1 MRLRHIPGAKEA
13 LLADADIL
21 TAATAPC
28 GHWRE
33 FFAERGVAVDSLCLE
48 IGCGRG
54 QFCNDL
60 AKDYPNLAI
69 IGLEVVDEVMLR
81 AQELYQA
88 EPKRNLAL
96 LWQNASELEKS
107 FAPGELDRIYL
118 NFSDPW
124 PKNKH
129 AKRRL
134 THDNLLAVYQR
145 LLKPDGEIRFKTDNR
160 ALFDFSAD
168 RLLACG
174 WRIVEIDY
182 DYPLEAAAEDKQTEY
197 EKRFRSLGQPIH
209 RLVAKRDIGANI
221 KTNNG
226 VKNMQFIS
234 TRGGVEGVSSAA
246 AIRTGLAADGG
257 LFVPQ
262 NLPHFDYSWDE
273 LKAMSY
279 QTLAE
284 KVLGLFLT
292 DYQPERLAQIVKSA
306 YGANFAD
313 PKIAPVVHLDGGLN
327 ILELWHGPTAAFKDM
342 ALQILPYLLTEAV
355 KIEGGSDNNNEV
367 DILVATS
374 GDTGKAAL
382 EGFKNV
388 PGVKIICFYPKGGV
402 SRAQY
407 LQMATTDGDNTYVLA
422 LQGNFDN
429 CQTGVKKI
437 FNDKELAARMAAS
450 GKEFS
455 SANSINWGRLCPQ
468 IVYYFWSYAE
478 LLRQGSVKPGEEFNV
493 AVPTGN
499 FGNILAAYYAKLM
512 GLPIKHLVCAS
523 NSNKVLADALDSG
536 VYDKRR
542 DFVKTTSPSMDI
554 LISSNFER
562 FYYAMSGNDA
572 EAVRAAYTA
581 LENDGLFTA
590 DAAAKTKWD
599 GVISGGFADE
609 DTVAA
614 TIKRYFEEE
623 GYALDPH
630 TAVAVAVYEAYAKAN
645 ADDTPAVIAST
656 ASPFKFGR
664 AVLAALGDEVD
675 ENAAEGEVLQQLA
688 NKIGRSVH
696 QGLAD
701 LDSREVLH
709 KDTVTPETM
718 ADKVCAILGL

>member
-21 TAATAPC
+21 TADTAPK
-28 GHWRE
+28 GKWRE
-33 FFAERGVAVDSLCLE
+33 FFAGRGVAADVLCLE

-60 AKDYPNLAI
+60 AREYPHLAV
-69 IGLEVVDEVMLR
+69 IGLEVVDEVMMR

-88 EPKRNLAL
+88 EKKPNLAL
-96 LWQNASELEKS
+96 LWQNANLLEKS

-134 THDNLLAVYQR
+134 THDNLLAVYGR

-182 DYPLEAAAEDKQTEY
+182 DYAPEAAAEDKQTEY
-197 EKRFRSLGQPIH
+197 EQRFRALGQPIH
-209 RLVAKRDIGANI
+209 RLVARRGNEECISDNI
-221 KTNNG
+221 G

-234 TRGGVEGVSSAA
+234 TRGGVDAVTSAA

-257 LFVPQ
+257 LFVPAQ
-262 NLPHFDYSWDE
+262 MPKFPYSWDE
-273 LKAMSY
+273 LKAMTY

-292 DYQPERLAQIVKSA
+292 DYDEARLAAIVKAA

-313 PKIAPVVHLDGGLN
+313 RRIAPLEHLAGGLN

-342 ALQILPYLLTEAV
+342 ALQILPHLLTEAV
-355 KIEGGSDNNNEV
+355 KIEGGGTDSEV

-388 PGVKIICFYPKGGV
+388 PGVKIICFYPEGGV
-402 SRAQY
+402 SQAQY

-422 LQGNFDN
+422 LEGNFDN

-437 FNDKELAARMAAS
+437 FGDKALAAQMAAA

-455 SANSINWGRLCPQ
+455 SANSINWGRLNPQ

-478 LLRQGSVKPGEEFNV
+478 LLRQGLVEPGGEFNV

-523 NSNKVLADALDSG
+523 NSNKVLADTLESG

-562 FYYAMSGNDA
+562 FYYAMSGGDA
-572 EAVRAAYTA
+572 AAVRAAYTA
-581 LENDGLFTA
+581 LESEGLFTA
-590 DAAAKTKWD
+590 DAAAKAHWD
-599 GVISGGFADE
+599 EVISGGWADE
-609 DTVAA
+609 ETVAT
-614 TIKRYFEEE
+614 TIKKYFVEQN
-623 GYALDPH
+623 YALDPH
-630 TAVAVAVYEAYAKAN
+630 TAVAVAVYEAYAKASGDE
-645 ADDTPAVIAST
+645 APAVIAST

-664 AVLAALGDEVD
+664 AVLAALGEEVAD
-675 ENAAEGEVLQQLA
+675 GASESAVLQQLA
-688 NKIGRSVH
+688 NKIGRPVH
-696 QGLAD
+696 PGLAD

-709 KDTVTPETM
+709 KDTVTPDTM
-718 ADKVCAILGL
+718 AAKVCDILGV

>member
-1 MRLRHIPGAKEA
+1 MRLRHISGAKEA
-13 LLADADIL
+13 LLAAPAVL
-21 TAATAPC
+21 TAATAPR
-28 GHWRE
+28 GKWRD
-33 FFAERGVAVDSLCLE
+33 FFAQRGAAADVLCLE

-60 AKDYPNLAI
+60 AAACPNLAV

-81 AQELYQA
+81 AYQHYRE
-88 EPKRNLAL
+88 EPKDNLAL
-96 LWQNASELEKS
+96 LWQNAAQLSQS
-107 FAPGELDRIYL
+107 FAPDELDRIYL

-134 THDNLLAVYQR
+134 THDGLLAVYAR
-145 LLKPDGEIRFKTDNR
+145 LLKPDGELRFKTDNR

-174 WRIVEIDY
+174 WRITEIDY

-197 EKRFRSLGQPIH
+197 EQRFRALGQPIH
-209 RLVAKRDIGANI
+209 RLVARRFTDNDN
-221 KTNNG
+221 TG
-226 VKNMQFIS
+226 VDDMQFIS
-234 TRGGVEGVSSAA
+234 TRGKAVAVSAAA

-257 LFVPQ
+257 LFVPAQ
-262 NLPHFDYSWDE
+262 MPEFDYTWDE

-279 QTLAE
+279 RTLAE

-292 DYQPERLAQIVKSA
+292 DYKPERLAQIVKAA
-306 YGANFAD
+306 YGDNFAD
-313 PKIAPVVHLDGGLN
+313 PKIAPLTHLADGLN

-342 ALQILPYLLTEAV
+342 ALQILPHLLTEAV
-355 KIEGGSDNNNEV
+355 KIEGGDSEV

-388 PGVKIICFYPKGGV
+388 PGVKIICFYPQGGV

-422 LQGNFDN
+422 LKGNFDN
-429 CQTGVKKI
+429 CQTGVKRI
-437 FNDKELAARMAAS
+437 FNDKQLAAEMAAA

-478 LLRQGSVKPGEEFNV
+478 LLRQGTLKAGEPFNV

-512 GLPIKHLVCAS
+512 GLPIKRLVCAS
-523 NSNKVLADALDSG
+523 NSNKVLADTLQTG

-562 FYYAMSGNDA
+562 FYYAMTGNDA
-572 EAVRAAYTA
+572 AAVAKAYA
-581 LENDGLFTA
+581 DLEGEGCFTA
-590 DAAAKTKWD
+590 SAEAKARWD
-599 GVISGGFADE
+599 EVISGGFADE
-609 DTVAA
+609 AEVAA
-614 TIKRYFEEE
+614 TIKQVFAEYN
-623 GYALDPH
+623 YALDPH
-630 TAVAVAVYEAYAKAN
+630 TAVAVAVYKAYARRTG
-645 ADDTPAVIAST
+645 DDTLAVIAST

-664 AVLAALGDEVD
+664 AVLAALGEVVADDE
-675 ENAAEGEVLQQLA
+675 AESVVLQRLSD
-688 NKIGRSVH
+688 KIERPVH
-696 QGLAD
+696 RALAD
-701 LDSREVLH
+701 LEDRPVLH
-709 KDTVTPETM
+709 NDVVEADTM
-718 ADKVCAILGL
+718 AAKVSDILGL

>member
-1 MRLRHIPGAKEA
+1 MRLRHIPGAKES
-13 LLADADIL
+13 LLEDKRIL
-21 TAATAPC
+21 TADTAPS
-28 GHWRE
+28 GRWRE
-33 FFAERGVAVDSLCLE
+33 YFAERGVSTDTLCLE

-60 AKDYPNLAI
+60 AKDYPHLSV

-81 AQELYQA
+81 AKELYDE
-88 EPKRNLAL
+88 EPKANLTL
-96 LWQNASELEKS
+96 LWQNANMLTKS
-107 FAPGELDRIYL
+107 FAEGELDRIYL

-124 PKNKH
+124 PKKKH

-134 THDNLLAVYQR
+134 THDNLLAVYER
-145 LLKPDGEIRFKTDNR
+145 LLAPDGEIRFKTDNR

-174 WRIVEIDY
+174 WRIVELDY
-182 DYPLEAAAEDKQTEY
+182 DYPLEGADEDKQTEY
-197 EKRFRSLGQPIH
+197 EQRFRALGQPIC
-209 RLVAKRDIGANI
+209 RLRARRPVNTDNV
-221 KTNNG
+221 G

-234 TRGGVEGVSSAA
+234 TRGGVEPVSAAA

-257 LFVPQ
+257 LFVPVE
-262 NLPHFDYSWDE
+262 LPRFPYTWDE

-292 DYQPERLAQIVKSA
+292 DYEPKRLAEIVKAA
-306 YGANFAD
+306 YGDNFAD
-313 PKIAPVVHLDGGLN
+313 SRIAPLTHLEGGLN

-355 KIEGGSDNNNEV
+355 KIEGDTDNEV

-388 PGVKIICFYPKGGV
+388 PGVKIICFYPEGGV

-429 CQTGVKKI
+429 CQTGVKRI
-437 FNDKELAARMAAS
+437 FNDKDLAAQMAAA

-468 IVYYFWSYAE
+468 IVYYFYSYAE
-478 LLRQGSVKPGEEFNV
+478 LLRQGTLANGEEFNV

-562 FYYAMSGNDA
+562 FYYAMSGNNA
-572 EAVRAAYTA
+572 EAVRAAYAA
-581 LENDGLFTA
+581 LESDGRFAA
-590 DAAAKTKWD
+590 DSNAKAEWD
-599 GVISGGFADE
+599 KIISGGFADE

-614 TIKRYFEEE
+614 TIKKYFEEQN
-623 GYALDPH
+623 YALDPH

-645 ADDTPAVIAST
+645 DDDTPAVVAST

-664 AVLAALGDEVD
+664 AVLAALGE
-675 ENAAEGEVLQQLA
+675 EAAEDEAEAVILQRLA
-688 NKIGRSVH
+688 NKIGRPVH
-696 QGLAD
+696 RGLAD
-701 LDSREVLH
+701 LEERPVLH
-709 KDTVTPETM
+709 RDTVTAEGM
-718 ADKVCAILGL
+718 RDKVCAILGL